1 MSASKMITLALAT
14 VLLLIGS
21 MCVFTV
27 SETERA
33 LMLRFGKIVS
43 VDFEPGLHFKIPFYH
58 TIRKFDKRIQTLDA
72 QPEHFLTSE
81 KKNLIVD
88 SFIKWR
94 IIDVKNYYISVGG
107 IAQRAGQR
115 LAENIAD
122 GLRSEFGKRTIQ
134 EVVSGDRAE
143 IMDIITE
150 EASKRATQFGIQ
162 IIDVRIKRIELP
174 QEVSSSVY
182 RRMEAER
189 ERDARLLR
197 SQGEAEAVRIRAGAD
212 RESIETIAKA
222 ERDAEQTRGEGDA
235 IASETY
241 ATAYNQNADFYAFYR
256 SLNAYKVTFNDRRDI
271 LLLEPKSDFFN
282 FFNNLNGRTPVEVEN
297 KQIAIVPQTIEETID

>member
-1 MSASKMITLALAT
+1 MSAGKIVTLALAALIT
-14 VLLLIGS
+14 LIGL

-27 SETERA
+27 HETERA

-43 VDFEPGLHFKIPFYH
+43 TDFNPGLHFKVPFYH

-72 QPEHFLTSE
+72 PPEHFLTSE

-94 IIDVKNYYISVGG
+94 IIDVENYYISVGG

-143 IMDIITE
+143 IMDIITT
-150 EASKRATQFGIQ
+150 EASLRAKQFGIE

-189 ERDARLLR
+189 ERDARKLR
-197 SQGEAEAVRIRAGAD
+197 SQGEAEAVRIRAEAD
-212 RESIETIAKA
+212 RKSVETISKA
-222 ERDAEQTRGEGDA
+222 ESDSERIRGEGEA
-235 IASETY
+235 ISADTY
-241 ATAYNQNADFYAFYR
+241 AQAYNQNMEFYAFYR
-256 SLNAYKVTFNDRRDI
+256 SLNAYKVTFKDRRDV
-271 LLLEPKSDFFN
+271 LLIRPDSDFFN
-282 FFNNLNGRTPVEVEN
+282 FFNNLNGNVPTVEN
-297 KQIAIVPQTIEETID
+297 IPQVIEKEKSLAE